1 MQKKARVWGTIP
13 VVIPLSRGRSIYW
26 DQTKPKHLRIDTSM
40 KGMRIIMTTMMTV
53 IMMIMKMMIDD
64 DGKH

>member
-1 MQKKARVWGTIP
+1 MLEKRLG
-13 VVIPLSRGRSIYW
+13 
-26 DQTKPKHLRIDTSM
+26 IDTSM
-40 KGMRIIMTTMMTV
+40 KGMRIIITMMMMV

>member
-1 MQKKARVWGTIP
+1 MGYNTSCDTTESWKKYILGSNQTIM
-13 VVIPLSRGRSIYW
+13 LE
-26 DQTKPKHLRIDTSM
+26 KHLGIDTSM
-40 KGMRIIMTTMMTV
+40 KGMRIIMMTMMTV